1 MVLCF
6 VLFLIFLFYVFFLS
20 FTFDFWEIRLY
31 IFINNRDKDTEYDTE
46 IDEKPGQKNEE
57 HKSHYTKKNQEE
69 YLEKL
74 CPD

>member
-1 MVLCF
+1 MNENESS
-6 VLFLIFLFYVFFLS
+6 LISILNPK
-20 FTFDFWEIRLY
+20 
-31 IFINNRDKDTEYDTE
+31 NNRDKDTEYDTE